1 MLRRTARTEHPEVAE
16 IVASDHCIARF
27 RQRSPVRDPGI
38 DIVMDALILAL
49 EAADV
54 SRVPPSWAVSDRPA
68 ALWAATPDLAF
79 PLAKTPQEG
88 RWIAIT
94 CLRRERA

>member
-1 MLRRTARTEHPEVAE
+1 MLRRIAQTEHPEVME

-38 DIVMDALILAL
+38 DVVMDALIIAL
-49 EAADV
+49 EAADI
-54 SRVPPSWAVSDRPA
+54 SRVPPSWALSDRAA

-94 CLRRERA
+94 CLRRER

>member
-1 MLRRTARTEHPEVAE
+1 MEHPEVAE

-38 DIVMDALILAL
+38 DVVMDALIIAL

-54 SRVPPSWAVSDRPA
+54 SRVPPSWAVSDRHA
-68 ALWAATPDLAF
+68 ELWAATPELAF
-79 PLAKTPQEG
+79 PLAKTPQQG

-94 CLRRERA
+94 CLRRESR